1 MASESDPA
9 PYFEDM
15 FDILSK
21 TPQERLM
28 SLKYKLPVD
37 RKIDRLLYSAVLF
50 FLNEKEKAVLLVS
63 DDKEQ
68 KCQSA
73 VYILNK
79 IQGTEQG
86 ANSKFGWDNLTPE
99 DLAVRVDLAR
109 IFTVLSQ
116 ENLCESSVKDRAY
129 RAAVHSYRSSGQ
141 IDSVEFWD
149 LLDESRRQCG
159 CRDFNSKGEDANRPF
174 LKSLDENSLSTRSG
188 SDCRS
193 RVETV
198 RNRTSTDPM
207 ISSGVKQITLP
218 SHFEISATSTVP
230 FLSGSPQ
237 DNLKSK
243 AKGPA
248 ERGLVPSTSQSASFH
263 INNTASNLPREEH
276 SANSRNTTGTGAQPE
291 EGYSTYSPVKNSSA
305 VGVKPIECTEETDSN
320 QIVTSKTSTQDQDH
334 LNSNL
339 SDPHPTQNATLSEDP
354 QSSRPRMNI
363 SEETEENVE
372 NKFYPFVILHAD
384 EDQEIAEK
392 VRKSLEELGVM
403 EGATFCEDFSLP
415 GKCPISCIQ
424 DAVDNSAFTIL
435 LLTNNFNTHWTEL
448 KTNIVL
454 MNSIQNKHKYNTVI
468 PMLTKEN
475 RLPKRKIPF
484 ALQAINQLD
493 ETSKHFERHV
503 AKTFEP
509 AKLRTYKDKW
519 LVEQKL
525 QQIETQKAKVAKDR
539 KDLRDI
545 TRLTQQLGQNLQN
558 YQKEGQHLASLRQYC
573 NALYNFPNL
582 PPIPSPYPG
591 QMRPPMGHEQML
603 PMLYPF
609 GIQGPG
615 QFPPDPRQYGFNPH
629 MHTPREVL
637 NPSNGQGAQ
646 SVTINNSPMHPNQP
660 PNIIQIHHV
669 SNVQIGDSNQLTIAD
684 SGKSDGSTDEE
695 EEEEEEEA
703 DDSDN

>member
-116 ENLCESSVKDRAY
+116 ENLCD
-129 RAAVHSYRSSGQ
+129 
-141 IDSVEFWD
+141 VEFWD
-149 LLDESRRQCG
+149 LLDESRRQC
-159 CRDFNSKGEDANRPF
+159 DANRPF

-193 RVETV
+193 RVET
-198 RNRTSTDPM
+198 
-207 ISSGVKQITLP
+207 
-218 SHFEISATSTVP
+218 
-230 FLSGSPQ
+230 

-558 YQKEGQHLASLRQYC
+558 YQKEGQHLASLRQYFLTSNDMPKSWPQPSC
-573 NALYNFPNL
+573 
-582 PPIPSPYPG
+582 IPYLGTGGSHS
-591 QMRPPMGHEQML
+591 GH
-603 PMLYPF
+603 
-609 GIQGPG
+609 
-615 QFPPDPRQYGFNPH
+615 
-629 MHTPREVL
+629 
-637 NPSNGQGAQ
+637 
-646 SVTINNSPMHPNQP
+646 
-660 PNIIQIHHV
+660 
-669 SNVQIGDSNQLTIAD
+669 
-684 SGKSDGSTDEE
+684 
-695 EEEEEEEA
+695 
-703 DDSDN
+703 